1 MNCDVNIFGLL
12 FLSQA
17 VKYISFF
24 LFFRIKKCNF
34 DFLTRFSRRDFKRD
48 AFHFMEAKKFQ

>member
-1 MNCDVNIFGLL
+1 MNCDVNIFRLF

-17 VKYISFF
+17 VKYIS

-34 DFLTRFSRRDFKRD
+34 DFLTHFSRRDFEND
-48 AFHFMEAKKFQ
+48 AFHFMEAKQTPIS

>member
-24 LFFRIKKCNF
+24 FRIKKCNF
-34 DFLTRFSRRDFKRD
+34 DFLTRFSRRDFKSD

>member
-24 LFFRIKKCNF
+24 FFFSELKNAT
-34 DFLTRFSRRDFKRD
+34 LTF
-48 AFHFMEAKKFQ
+48 